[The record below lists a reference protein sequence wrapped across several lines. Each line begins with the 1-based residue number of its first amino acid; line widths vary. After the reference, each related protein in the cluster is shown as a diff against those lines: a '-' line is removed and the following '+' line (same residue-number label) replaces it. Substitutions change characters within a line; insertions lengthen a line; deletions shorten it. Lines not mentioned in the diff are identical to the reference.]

1 MNDHDRALLSRIS
14 QLASDLGPALV
25 PTGHIE
31 LLRSVTE
38 AAKELFQAAACSV
51 ALLTDD
57 DRELVYHVATGA
69 GAEEVE
75 GMRIP
80 SSQGI
85 AGWVVTSG
93 QPMAIED
100 TADDARF
107 ARDVAERTGYVPTTI
122 LAMPLETDRRM
133 VGVITVLDRQGHPSG
148 TGKDM
153 ELLGIFARQA
163 ALAIENSKAFTDLG
177 RSLFEAVGR
186 ASEADDVTR
195 ALNEIADESRGT
207 ERQVAELA
215 AHFHEISQAGD
226 VEQDAAVRILREF
239 AGYLARRSRRR

>member
-1 MNDHDRALLSRIS
+1 
-14 QLASDLGPALV
+14 
-25 PTGHIE
+25 
-31 LLRSVTE
+31 
-38 AAKELFQAAACSV
+38 
-51 ALLTDD
+51 
-57 DRELVYHVATGA
+57 
-69 GAEEVE
+69 
-75 GMRIP
+75 
-80 SSQGI
+80 
-85 AGWVVTSG
+85 
-93 QPMAIED
+93 
-100 TADDARF
+100 
-107 ARDVAERTGYVPTTI
+107 
-122 LAMPLETDRRM
+122 
-133 VGVITVLDRQGHPSG
+133 
-148 TGKDM
+148 M